1 MAQGGVAHTDGH
13 HTVSYRGTHALSRE
27 IGPYDYTPCL
37 HRLTF
42 IKTVLHAIVLKGEA
56 QDNCMQDRLDE
67 RKAVDAW
74 ASVVGADLA
83 AQCMRPVV
91 RDGVMAVGVRNA
103 SLRQELTMN
112 RSRLCRAINSAVGR
126 VIIEDIRFTA
136 PQTY

>member
-1 MAQGGVAHTDGH
+1 MERKESQ
-13 HTVSYRGTHALSRE
+13 S
-27 IGPYDYTPCL
+27 IGDVL
-37 HRLTF
+37 RLAF
-42 IKTVLHAIVLKGEA
+42 